1 MRLIALAA
9 VLALSWFVAPLGAEG
24 QPAGKVARIGYL
36 SPASAAADALHM
48 EAFRQGLRA
57 LGYVEGQNVLIE
69 ARYADGRS
77 ELRKETRPEPGRGL
91 K

>member
-1 MRLIALAA
+1 MRLIGLAV

-24 QPAGKVARIGYL
+24 QPTGKVARIGYL
-36 SPASAAADALHM
+36 SPAAAAADALHM
-48 EAFRQGLRA
+48 EAFRQGQRA

-69 ARYADGRS
+69 ARYANGRS
-77 ELRKETRPEPGRGL
+77 ELRKESRPEPERGL